1 MTLLSNT
8 EFLKA
13 AADLFSKSQETRS
26 SVYITQKRYIE
37 HNEVEGTD
45 KTELSQFSTDEPV
58 LKKSKLSKSNKT
70 YPILIR
76 LTDGNSDKSKKQKI
90 SSVVQ
95 PDALSKFWKE
105 YSSVI
110 KSGVVGLKKT
120 KKSKK
125 KKAAK

>member
-8 EFLKA
+8 E
-13 AADLFSKSQETRS
+13 ETRS

-90 SSVVQ
+90 STVVQ